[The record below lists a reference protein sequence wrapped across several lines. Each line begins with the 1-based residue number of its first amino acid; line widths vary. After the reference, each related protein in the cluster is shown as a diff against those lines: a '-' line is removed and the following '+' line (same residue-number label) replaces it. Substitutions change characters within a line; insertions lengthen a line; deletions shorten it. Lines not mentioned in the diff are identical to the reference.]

1 MMNEAYLAT
10 WKTYQAAWAD
20 IGVAQ
25 RRKLLTESVAE
36 DCIDSDPIAACRGI
50 DALNAK
56 IEDSKQKFP
65 GASFRN
71 DTFLDYHD
79 HGLSHWTMLNKEGAK
94 MVEGASYARFG
105 ADGKLTQM
113 TGFFEAK

>member
-1 MMNEAYLAT
+1 MTNEAYLAT

-20 IGVAQ
+20 IGDAQ

-36 DCIDSDPIAACRGI
+36 DCTYSDPTAACRGI
-50 DALNAK
+50 DALIAK

-71 DTFLDYHD
+71 DAFLDHHE
-79 HGLSHWTMLNKEGAK
+79 HGLSHWTMLNGQGAD
-94 MVEGASYARFG
+94 MVKGASYARFG